1 MATVQAAV
9 ELYASFS
16 QEHTVLR
23 RKVEDGQL
31 HIDPLTGLASRLAVM
46 EALETAAGALT
57 DSSAALVAY
66 FIDVG
71 RWDDAAISRDDAQ
84 GDVLPKILAA
94 RLRQYC
100 AGASVIARWSIGQFV
115 VLLASH
121 GVSDLDLYVW
131 GEQLLQVLAEPIV
144 LDQDRV
150 VLAVTV
156 GIARLVERL
165 QWRALIQ
172 CAAMAAR
179 EGRRDGAPR
188 VCLYRPEVPL
198 QAERERDLLRAL
210 RQTLDLGGLHLHYQ
224 PIVDVSVGRV
234 RAVEC
239 LARWEHKDL
248 GPIAPATFIALAER
262 NGEIERLGEWVL
274 VRALNETN
282 PFISRGAPTLA
293 INVSATQIMAPGF
306 LPHLER
312 CLAQNELPP
321 NTLELELT
329 ESALAGNVETLRDL
343 LVAIRRLKVRIAV
356 DDFGTGYS
364 SLSYLSRLPIDLIK
378 VDRVFVRDFAKGG
391 KTIIKAAL
399 TIARDFGQEVIIEG
413 VETEEMLEQVR
424 ELGVSLIQGFWFA
437 KPMAPEEIAIWIRN
451 FEQRAAEVRNV
462 SPS

>member
-1 MATVQAAV
+1 
-9 ELYASFS
+9 
-16 QEHTVLR
+16 
-23 RKVEDGQL
+23 
-31 HIDPLTGLASRLAVM
+31 
-46 EALETAAGALT
+46 
-57 DSSAALVAY
+57 
-66 FIDVG
+66 
-71 RWDDAAISRDDAQ
+71 
-84 GDVLPKILAA
+84 
-94 RLRQYC
+94 
-100 AGASVIARWSIGQFV
+100 
-115 VLLASH
+115 
-121 GVSDLDLYVW
+121 
-131 GEQLLQVLAEPIV
+131 
-144 LDQDRV
+144 
-150 VLAVTV
+150 
-156 GIARLVERL
+156 
-165 QWRALIQ
+165 
-172 CAAMAAR
+172 MAAR

-198 QAERERDLLRAL
+198 QAERERDPLRAL

-293 INVSATQIMAPGF
+293 INVSATQIMAAGF